1 MNLIDF
7 IIGLIAGIFASIV
20 GYAIIEWIKDKI
32 FRKRQF
38 LNETN
43 YIINILLEI
52 KRAIDRSEQYVDWAI
67 DGKSS
72 FSKIYTFSYEKSL
85 VELIKINSNP
95 RLVDRINYIYS
106 ILFFVNFNIDKDRY
120 PRGIGFIKDHMLKIF
135 DCYNDLIEV
144 INRRKQKNKDVR
156 VPKEIVHISE
166 SRKDAFKQKIKKL
179 EKMSLPLRKV
189 KVIDTISI
197 HTEEN

>member
-1 MNLIDF
+1 MNLLDF
-7 IIGLIAGIFASIV
+7 IIGLMAGIFASIV
-20 GYAIIEWIKDKI
+20 GYAIIEWIKDKVL
-32 FRKRQF
+32 RKRQF

-72 FSKIYTFSYEKSL
+72 FSRIYTFSYEKSL

-95 RLVDRINYIYS
+95 RVVDRINYIYS

-135 DCYNDLIEV
+135 DCYNDLIAE
-144 INRRKQKNKDVR
+144 IDKRKQKNYDVKI
-156 VPKEIVHISE
+156 PKEIIYISE
-166 SRKDAFKQKIKKL
+166 SRKDAFKEKIKKL
-179 EKMSLPLRKV
+179 EKNNLSFKKA

-197 HTEEN
+197 YTEEY